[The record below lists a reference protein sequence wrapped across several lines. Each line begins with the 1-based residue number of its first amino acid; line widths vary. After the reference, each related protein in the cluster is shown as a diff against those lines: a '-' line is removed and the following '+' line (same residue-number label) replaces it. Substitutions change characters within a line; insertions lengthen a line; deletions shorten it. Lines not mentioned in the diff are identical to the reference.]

1 MDYSRIVFENAGE
14 APSGGTAP
22 NYAFVGI
29 YEHGD
34 GLVFRLPI
42 GYPKPVLDNN
52 YEAARDL
59 HITFFK
65 LFSRFRTVA
74 QRNHER
80 LKQSASV
87 HEDAG
92 PATESGREWITRHDE
107 GDVYYYRHFD
117 AFDSLLEAFNE
128 LMILGLE
135 RRLRLTENPPTD
147 LRNFQRTDAG
157 RVYQDDDSFY
167 DDASLQPLP
176 TVTLMS
182 SDLVGLYCFLLRD
195 LREHV
200 WARDD
205 PNPLQDDIRV
215 LAEIFEE
222 KHLWPNASC
231 WEAAEWEQT
240 RDALREKLE
249 IIDRMTALKDE
260 DYYRL
265 YEAVERF
272 LYPPTDNPN
281 EAGELWGI
289 DGFWPVWEW
298 MVLTRLAAEP
308 EYRKRLLW
316 TEIGNLTPEIV
327 DDLKSG
333 GFQHPRQDDRVL
345 CLGGGSWDTFLE
357 NGRKIG
363 HPYPDAILRP
373 ADFDMSLAGWSNQD
387 WRPVNELSLK
397 EGSVSMSLRGL
408 NAQLA
413 VSTATSTL
421 VRIRSKSENP
431 SPHFDEDEEPS
442 PFLMI
447 IGNEC
452 PNLDRPEVIA
462 MLHRLGKWEQGERA
476 LGCFKPFK
484 SLTDVGRKHIGG
496 VLLVDAKYK
505 KPEDQSQDWAN
516 DHRKQA
522 AYEDALTI
530 SCPDTPAAYSIYVCP
545 RSPVTQDSVASLKIQ
560 LEIELE
566 RKEQFD
572 REFDAQWLKLKDVV
586 TSYGIFKNR
595 RQTLEVFGKSTVV
608 GYGNTQRNDAYDT
621 LVRQICNLEF
631 IEAEIAKNSIAC
643 SLLGV
648 DRFPYNDNFF
658 VKSWPIR
665 ELVDGIVDV
674 N

>member
-1 MDYSRIVFENAGE
+1 MDYGRIVFENAGE
-14 APSGGTAP
+14 APSDTAP

-29 YEHGD
+29 YERGD

-42 GYPKPVLDNN
+42 GYPKPVLSNN

-65 LFSRFRTVA
+65 LFRRFRVIA
-74 QRNHER
+74 QRNRER

-92 PATESGREWITRHDE
+92 PAIENGREWIAHHDE

-128 LMILGLE
+128 LTILGLE
-135 RRLRLTENPPTD
+135 RRLRLTESPPAD

-167 DDASLQPLP
+167 DDVSLQPCP
-176 TVTLMS
+176 TVTLLS
-182 SDLVGLYCFLLRD
+182 SDLIGLYCFLLRD

-205 PNPLQDDIRV
+205 PNPLQDDICV
-215 LAEIFEE
+215 LAESFEE

-281 EAGELWGI
+281 GAGELWGI

-298 MVLTRLAAEP
+298 MVLTRLATEA

-316 TEIGNLTPEIV
+316 VEVGNLALETV
-327 DDLKSG
+327 DDLKSD
-333 GFQHPRQDDRVL
+333 GFQHIGHDDRVL
-345 CLGGGSWDTFLE
+345 CLGGSYWDTFLE
-357 NGRKIG
+357 NGRKVG
-363 HPYPDAILRP
+363 HPYPDAILLP
-373 ADFDMSLAGWSNQD
+373 ADFEKSLNDWNHQNWSWID
-387 WRPVNELSLK
+387 KLSLK
-397 EGSVSMSLRGL
+397 EGAVSISLRGL
-408 NAQLA
+408 NDHLA
-413 VSTATSTL
+413 VSREAPTQ

-431 SPHFDEDEEPS
+431 SPNFDENEELVPV
-442 PFLMI
+442 LEIM
-447 IGNEC
+447 EEVC
-452 PNLDRPEVIA
+452 TNLDRPEVIA
-462 MLHRLGKWEQGERA
+462 MLHRLGSWDHGKGAFGR
-476 LGCFKPFK
+476 FKPFK
-484 SLTDVGRKHIGG
+484 SLKDAGRKHIDS

-505 KPEDQSQDWAN
+505 KPGDQSQHWVN

-522 AYEDALTI
+522 AYEDTLTI

-545 RSPVTQDSVASLKIQ
+545 GTPVTEGSLASLMLQ
-560 LEIELE
+560 LEQ
-566 RKEQFD
+566 KEHFD
-572 REFDAQWLKLKDVV
+572 REFDAQWMKLRDITTAYGTFKDKGQ
-586 TSYGIFKNR
+586 SIKI
-595 RQTLEVFGKSTVV
+595 FGKSVVV
-608 GYGNTQRNDAYDT
+608 GYGNTQRKEAYDK
-621 LVRQICNLEF
+621 VYRQIFSQDLM
-631 IEAEIAKNSIAC
+631 AAIANNFLAC

-648 DRFPYNDNFF
+648 VRFPDNDNFF
-658 VKSWPIR
+658 VKNWPIR
-665 ELVDGIVDV
+665 ELVDADLPPLWRINVK
-674 N
+674 